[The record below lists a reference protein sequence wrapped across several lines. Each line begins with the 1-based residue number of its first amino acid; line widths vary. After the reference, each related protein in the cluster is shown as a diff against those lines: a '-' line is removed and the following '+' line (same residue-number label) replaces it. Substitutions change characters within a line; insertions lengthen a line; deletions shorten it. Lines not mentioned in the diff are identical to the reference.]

1 MIAQRS
7 AITLLIIAQEVVAA
21 FLIKRAASTRLNVFL
36 LDFPDTE
43 THFLQLLLDPFLSV
57 LHSFFISILW
67 ILAEISTIL
76 AAPSMI
82 FVYNTLPPLTI
93 TFPCSFRDALT

>member
-43 THFLQLLLDPFLSV
+43 THFLQIFFLSISV
-57 LHSFFISILW
+57 RASFFFYFY
-67 ILAEISTIL
+67 
-76 AAPSMI
+76 
-82 FVYNTLPPLTI
+82 FVD
-93 TFPCSFRDALT
+93 FG